1 MKQNGLVWLANISLL
16 CSIVVTRKAT
26 AFGFGRSSSFRGVG
40 CHFSQRGNCNPSI
53 GNNLASQRKINENA
67 MSWTP
72 LSVASK
78 IEQKRKHHACLLA
91 AIPSIAT
98 RTPANIAVAID
109 QPLLPTNGRTA
120 IWTSLLPIILSD
132 AFKTAIIAFVFALL
146 ISLRSKAS
154 ISVFM
159 SLLSTLGTYY
169 SLAKGRVIRVY
180 NKIKSFAVK
189 STKGIPMTFGN
200 GEDAWRACILSS
212 KESVGNS
219 KYVRYTFGLPNKSNI
234 LPLSLGQKLSLCCLD
249 DDENVAK
256 GGFYL
261 ASPRS
266 ALGSFS
272 IVVPRGAREDVEFA
286 IGTENSNFVRVLEND
301 LKIGDEVAL
310 LPGDQTLQYR
320 GEFMP
325 VTDIL
330 YIGSGAGIV
339 PIVDQVKSVIPSGI
353 SSVKSVSIMW
363 VNEDANDFQVAFRE
377 LKNEYYKYHKLRTI
391 SCYVNNVKDKFTD
404 YHKYDEIRE
413 IITDFSPGKMVVVSG
428 PAIFS
433 KNAVSYLLQR
443 GYPEECVCVL
453 PS

>member
-1 MKQNGLVWLANISLL
+1 
-16 CSIVVTRKAT
+16 
-26 AFGFGRSSSFRGVG
+26 
-40 CHFSQRGNCNPSI
+40 
-53 GNNLASQRKINENA
+53 
-67 MSWTP
+67 
-72 LSVASK
+72 
-78 IEQKRKHHACLLA
+78 
-91 AIPSIAT
+91 
-98 RTPANIAVAID
+98 
-109 QPLLPTNGRTA
+109 
-120 IWTSLLPIILSD
+120 
-132 AFKTAIIAFVFALL
+132 
-146 ISLRSKAS
+146 
-154 ISVFM
+154 
-159 SLLSTLGTYY
+159 
-169 SLAKGRVIRVY
+169 
-180 NKIKSFAVK
+180 
-189 STKGIPMTFGN
+189 MTFGN

-363 VNEDANDFQVAFRE
+363 
-377 LKNEYYKYHKLRTI
+377 
-391 SCYVNNVKDKFTD
+391 
-404 YHKYDEIRE
+404 
-413 IITDFSPGKMVVVSG
+413 
-428 PAIFS
+428 
-433 KNAVSYLLQR
+433 
-443 GYPEECVCVL
+443 
-453 PS
+453 